1 MAPPP
6 QSGDAHASDPAVGGI
21 ARVRIGGSILSSG
34 KILAQ
39 RCYPA
44 FDMAWRSIRSRSFAQ
59 RSREISAAGSGTEC
73 GCQRRRIEG
82 QRRLRSPPSAPI
94 TPVANHRGCDAQL
107 PCDLRQRPTAARQQG
122 NRIAQLTTTL
132 AGWTPSRSPRS
143 LARCPPIRGDSAAGR
158 TCNKFRQCS
167 RNGSRL
173 PRVRS
178 IKLRITKSEV
188 RLSCA
193 SQSRRC
199 GDEQHYI
206 SG

>member
-1 MAPPP
+1 LETATAPPFA
-6 QSGDAHASDPAVGGI
+6 QWHRRCKSGDAHASDPAVGGI
-21 ARVRIGGSILSSG
+21 ARVRIRGSILSCG

-39 RCYPA
+39 RWYPA
-44 FDMAWRSIRSRSFAQ
+44 FDMAWRSIRSRSFSQ

-73 GCQRRRIEG
+73 GGRRWCIEG

-94 TPVANHRGCDAQL
+94 TPVAKNRGCDAQP

-132 AGWTPSRSPRS
+132 ARRTPSRSPRS

-158 TCNKFRQCS
+158 ACNKFRQCS

-173 PRVRS
+173 PRLRS
-178 IKLRITKSEV
+178 IKLPMVESEV
-188 RLSCA
+188 R
-193 SQSRRC
+193 R
-199 GDEQHYI
+199 
-206 SG
+206 